1 MLGLK
6 RGAVKLVKYNS
17 DWKKSFEYESKKIK
31 KALGKDIVDIQ
42 HVGST
47 SIDRILA
54 KPIIDIGVIVSS
66 FQKKDYYIE
75 KLSGIGYQF
84 KQDDQRKERLFFY
97 KGSESKRT
105 YYLHMGEA
113 GKGYV
118 EEMILFRD
126 YLRNNRETAQK
137 YSELKSKLALRYK
150 NKREIYTAKKEKL
163 IKEIIEE
170 AHRSSTTKTKK

>member
-84 KQDDQRKERLFFY
+84 KQDDQRKERLF
-97 KGSESKRT
+97 S
-105 YYLHMGEA
+105 LHMN
-113 GKGYV
+113 
-118 EEMILFRD
+118 F
-126 YLRNNRETAQK
+126 Q
-137 YSELKSKLALRYK
+137 
-150 NKREIYTAKKEKL
+150 
-163 IKEIIEE
+163 
-170 AHRSSTTKTKK
+170 